1 MNLVVALPW
10 ADHGAMTN
18 ASHPQAL
25 GEGVDVESPYRLEP
39 DAIRRFDEQGFV
51 RLSNALSPAT
61 IRHYEPE
68 ITAKVIE
75 LNTLHLPMEE
85 RSTYQKAFLQV
96 TNLWQHSEVVR
107 ELVFSRR
114 LARIAAEL
122 LRVDGSRLYHDQA
135 LYKETG
141 GGITPWHA
149 DEYYWPF
156 SSDRCCTAWIPLQDT
171 PLEMG
176 PLGFATG
183 SHRFEFGRD
192 LQISDE
198 SEVRLQAAIAEQG
211 FEVSIEPYA
220 LGDVSFHLGWT
231 FHRANPNHTDVPR
244 RAMTVIYVDADMTV
258 AQPKN
263 ENQAGDL
270 ASWMPGTL
278 PGKVPETPLNPTL
291 YRPGS
296 GGA

>member
-1 MNLVVALPW
+1 MSETSALEE
-10 ADHGAMTN
+10 AI
-18 ASHPQAL
+18 
-25 GEGVDVESPYRLEP
+25 DVESPYSLEP
-39 DAIRRFDEQGFV
+39 DAPRRFEEQGFV
-51 RLSNALSPAT
+51 RLSNVLSPAT
-61 IRHYEPE
+61 IRHFEPE
-68 ITAKVIE
+68 ITEKVIE

-96 TNLWQHSEVVR
+96 TNLWQHSDVVR
-107 ELVFSRR
+107 ELVFSKR

-156 SSDRCCTAWIPLQDT
+156 STDRCCTVWIPLQET

-198 SEVRLQAAIAEQG
+198 SEERLQEAITGQG
-211 FEVSIEPYA
+211 FEVSVEPYA

-231 FHRANPNHTDVPR
+231 FHRANPNRTDVPR
-244 RAMTVIYVDADMTV
+244 RAMTIIYLDADMPV
-258 AQPKN
+258 AEPKN

-270 ASWMPGTL
+270 ASWMPGAR
-278 PGKVPETPLNPTL
+278 PGDLPETLLNPVL
-291 YRPGS
+291 YRAGS
-296 GGA
+296 GSG